1 MDSTLRSFKG
11 AAASMNALTADLRE
25 TSSKLSSTLD
35 KVSNGPGSMG
45 KLMND
50 PALYGDVRSLVM
62 RLDSLTADFK
72 KNPRKYIK
80 LSIF

>member
-1 MDSTLRSFKG
+1 
-11 AAASMNALTADLRE
+11 
-25 TSSKLSSTLD
+25 
-35 KVSNGPGSMG
+35 MG

-50 PALYGDVRSLVM
+50 PALYNDVRSLVT